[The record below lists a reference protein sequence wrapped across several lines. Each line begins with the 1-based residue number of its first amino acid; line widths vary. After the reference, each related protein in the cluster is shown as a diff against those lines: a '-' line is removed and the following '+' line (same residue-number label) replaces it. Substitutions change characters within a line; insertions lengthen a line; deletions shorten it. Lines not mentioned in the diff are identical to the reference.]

1 MPSGLVGVIRIFPYT
16 KWPMLPAG
24 WLACDGSTQEISK
37 YPALFNVI
45 GVTYGGDGTS
55 NFSLPELIDCVPVGT
70 GPGYGLGQMGGDLFL
85 NLNAD
90 HLPPHTHALTG
101 MRASAMVSSAEGQQ
115 PYPSSGMT
123 TLGAFADP
131 QLAAVNDAYNSETPT
146 VPLNAGP
153 AFSAGVGSAG
163 GSGYVIPIQPCIKM
177 KFAICAE

>member
-16 KWPMLPAG
+16 TWPTLPAG

-45 GVTYGGDGTS
+45 GVMYGGDGTS
-55 NFSLPELIDCVPVGT
+55 NFCLPELIECVPVGT
-70 GPGYGLGQMGGDLFL
+70 GPNYPLGQMGGDQFL
-85 NLNAD
+85 NLGQE

-101 MRASAMVSSAEGQQ
+101 MRSGAMVSSAPGEQ
-115 PYPSSGMT
+115 PNPSAGT
-123 TLGAFADP
+123 ATLGAFAEA
-131 QLAAVNDAYNSETPT
+131 QLVAVNNAYNSETPT

-153 AFSAGVGSAG
+153 AFSAGVGGAG
-163 GSGYVIPIQPCIKM
+163 ASNYVIPIQPCIKM